1 MKRIDMHSLAN
12 VVGLTLMCVQT
23 CYPDAPTHVAE
34 VTAYTASSDECA
46 PWPGTHTATG
56 QRADWRSRLVAVDPR
71 VVPLGSWV
79 WIEHLG
85 WLTAADTGG
94 AIKGTRIDVLMR
106 DKRTARRWG
115 RQRVRVFVSG

>member
-1 MKRIDMHSLAN
+1 MIGAHGVA
-12 VVGLTLMCVQT
+12 VALMCVQV

-34 VTAYTASSDECA
+34 VTAYTNSADECA
-46 PWPGTHTATG
+46 PWFDGRTADG
-56 QRADWRSRLVAVDPR
+56 RAADWRKRLVAVDPR

-85 WLTAADTGG
+85 WHTAADTGG